1 MRIHAGVFSDVGGY
15 RDVNQ
20 DAAFASPFAAAVAD
34 GVGGGPSGDLASA
47 AIIHKLIT
55 LRGALPSAEDLIGR
69 VKAAN
74 WDIGAHIRRDA
85 ALAGM
90 ASTLTGLWLTGDGG
104 LVVAHTGDS
113 RAYLLRD
120 RELARQTRDDS
131 FVQAL
136 VDRGLIR
143 PEDAWTHPRRNII
156 TASLGG
162 NEEDVIRVET
172 RDVRIGDRWF
182 LCSDGVTDYVPEDA
196 LAEIV
201 RGVADPV
208 AASRTIVELALRA
221 ASRDNVT
228 AVVCDVVDG
237 APDIAAVPVIAGA
250 AASRWTEVIEAG
262 LASA

>member
-1 MRIHAGVFSDVGGY
+1 MRIHAGVRSDVGGY

-34 GVGGGPSGDLASA
+34 GVGGGPSGDLAAA

-55 LRGALPSAEDLIGR
+55 VRGALTSAAELVER
-69 VKAAN
+69 LKAAN

-90 ASTLTGLWLTGDGG
+90 ASTLTGVWLTADEA

-120 RELARQTRDDS
+120 GVLVRQTRDDS

-136 VDRGLIR
+136 VDRGLGR
-143 PEDAWTHPRRNII
+143 PEDAGTHPRRNII

-162 NEEDVIRVET
+162 NDEDVIRVET
-172 RDVRIGDRWF
+172 RDARVGDRWF

-201 RGVADPV
+201 RGVTDPV
-208 AASRTIVELALRA
+208 RAAHAVVDLALA
-221 ASRDNVT
+221 AGSRDNVT
-228 AVVCDVVDG
+228 AVVCDVLDEQ
-237 APDIAAVPVIAGA
+237 PDVAAVPLIAGA

-262 LASA
+262 LAIA

>member
-1 MRIHAGVFSDVGGY
+1 MRIHAGVRSDVGGY

-55 LRGALPSAEDLIGR
+55 LRGALPSAAELIER
-69 VKAAN
+69 LKAAN

-90 ASTLTGLWLTGDGG
+90 ASTLTGVWLTAGEE
-104 LVVAHTGDS
+104 LIVAHTGDS

-120 RELARQTRDDS
+120 GGFVRQTRDDS

-136 VDRGLIR
+136 VDRGLVR
-143 PEDAWTHPRRNII
+143 PEDAWTHPRRNVI
-156 TASLGG
+156 TASFGG
-162 NEEDVIRVET
+162 NDEDVIRVET
-172 RDVRIGDRWF
+172 RDVRAGDRWF
-182 LCSDGVTDYVPEDA
+182 LCSDGVTDYLPEDA
-196 LAEIV
+196 LAEV
-201 RGVADPV
+201 LHGETDPV
-208 AASRTIVELALRA
+208 RAAHAVVELALEA

-228 AVVCDVVDG
+228 AVVCDVVGDQ
-237 APDIAAVPVIAGA
+237 PDATVVPVIAGA